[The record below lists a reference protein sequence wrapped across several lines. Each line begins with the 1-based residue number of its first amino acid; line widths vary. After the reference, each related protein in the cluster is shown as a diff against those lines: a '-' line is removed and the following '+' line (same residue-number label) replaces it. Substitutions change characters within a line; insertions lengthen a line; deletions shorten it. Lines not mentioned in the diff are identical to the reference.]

1 MYLTGSLSD
10 VNVEVD
16 IDILLR
22 WLLAAIVNHDTLGAT
37 SEREGWLGTLAS
49 ARVPRGD
56 TKRMGPRTDASV
68 TKFKRLSL
76 GHTFHKSGKE

>member
-22 WLLAAIVNHDTLGAT
+22 WLLAAIVNHGTLGAT

-56 TKRMGPRTDASV
+56 REQMSKALAERMGRGRMRV
-68 TKFKRLSL
+68 
-76 GHTFHKSGKE
+76 